1 MTNKSNN
8 MLSYMFSSLV
18 QSEVLNEEKYYFLT
32 NLTKLNNN
40 YFNVYNNG

>member
-8 MLSYMFSSLV
+8 KLSYMFSSLV
-18 QSEVLNEEKYYFLT
+18 QSKVLNEKKYYFLT
-32 NLTKLNNN
+32 NLSKLNNN